1 MNKLKVVEIFYS
13 IQGEGAN
20 MGMPAIF
27 IRLAGCNMNCWY
39 CDTAWYQYNEMSV
52 IDILENIEQYQC
64 NNIIWTG
71 GEPTLQLTDEIL
83 SQFDGYYHCIET
95 NGTNPV
101 PSGIDYISCS
111 PKVGPDVLKR
121 NFQFIDEIRYP
132 LSKGDRLPAIEELP
146 SAKSYYVSPLF
157 IGSENERMELSQENL
172 DYCMDYLKHS
182 IVHIYSIVI
191 TASFT
196 TGTSIWSMLD
206 TKTAF
211 RAFLIPPT

>member
-132 LSKGDRLPAIEELP
+132 LSKGDRLPAIEDLP

-172 DYCMDYLKHS
+172 DYCMDYLKHNSGWKLS
-182 IVHIYSIVI
+182 IQLHKLLNIQ
-191 TASFT
+191 
-196 TGTSIWSMLD
+196 
-206 TKTAF
+206 
-211 RAFLIPPT
+211 